1 MVGKPSSVFFET
13 AVKDIGARPESVS
26 MNIKKSKTSDRS
38 RIRIKGHFGKNVEY
52 HIYLEKKVFA
62 DW

>member
-38 RIRIKGHFGKNVEY
+38 RIRIKGHFGKMSN
-52 HIYLEKKVFA
+52 II
-62 DW
+62 DI